1 VSKPTWTNKGKSL
14 LEIKLRNVVTDIEM
28 SREAIANMRAK
39 ANFEYVA
46 WNAHGGIDAC
56 LVWSCLVLRGQND
69 REGARQAIHMAL
81 EFVPAILE
89 AVDAVQRSGRTE
101 ENFVHCGN
109 FRHAFVALFIAQQ
122 WALAKTLG
130 EAILLDAVTEE
141 ADQDSPNDI
150 EPKMFAALARNDP
163 AGFEGEYLR
172 FKRSLDDDDYYYRE
186 YFSIYEPLMQ
196 AIARPDTG
204 MDFDAGLRAAE
215 ARYVKRAKDKIYDDT
230 TEVLDGGKKVE
241 GLTCDVY
248 ALALANLARH
258 RGLSV
263 SYSSPLIPTDVFA
276 EPIL

>member
-1 VSKPTWTNKGKSL
+1 VSTETWTNKGKSL
-14 LEIKLRNVVTDIEM
+14 LEIKLHNVVDDIEM
-28 SREAIANMRAK
+28 SREVIPKMRDK
-39 ANFEYVA
+39 GNFEYVA
-46 WNAHGGIDAC
+46 RNARDAIQAC
-56 LVWSCLVLRGQND
+56 LAKSCLVLRGQND
-69 REGARQAIHMAL
+69 RDGARQAMRMVL
-81 EFVPAILE
+81 EFVPAILD
-89 AVDAVQRSGRTE
+89 AVDAVQKSGRTE

-141 ADQDSPNDI
+141 AEQDSANDI

-163 AGFEGEYLR
+163 AGFEREYLR
-172 FKRSLDDDDYYYRE
+172 FKRALDDDDYYYRE
-186 YFSIYEPLMQ
+186 YFSIYEPLMR
-196 AIARPDTG
+196 AIARQDTG

-215 ARYVKRAKDKIYDDT
+215 ARYVKRTKDKIYDDT
-230 TEVLDGGKKVE
+230 TEVLDGGRKVE

-276 EPIL
+276 EPI